1 MHPALGKG
9 PLFTKHPHF
18 PLSYITPPI
27 FHFFYKKHPHFP
39 LFYKKN
45 TPPISFPAYG
55 PGWLTVVVIV
65 GNLKQSEQ
73 AVPELFNAVK
83 ACSQSHAI
91 NWTELN
97 WTVALE

>member
-18 PLSYITPPI
+18 PLSYITPP
-27 FHFFYKKHPHFP
+27 FSTF
-39 LFYKKN
+39 LQKN

-83 ACSQSHAI
+83 ACSQSYAI
-91 NWTELN
+91 N
-97 WTVALE
+97 